1 MAIVA
6 VTTSNGGD
14 AQKYVDRLEH
24 KSRGATVRLL
34 TPERFASPEEAMDG
48 VSGLVLTGGADIAPA
63 RYGQA
68 PDGAQKAQPERD
80 AMEFALFDYATR
92 RNMPTLGI
100 CRGMQLVNVAMGGS
114 LIQDLPPG
122 HKALSQSESAMH
134 EVYVAP
140 GSRFA
145 AIIGAG
151 AVYKANS
158 RHHQGLREAQR
169 APSLMASAY
178 HPEDGVVEALESPE
192 HPWLIAVQCHPERER
207 EVPRSFGKLFD
218 WLAGWAERYEAGEMP
233 QC

>member
-6 VTTSNGGD
+6 VTAAAGGNP
-14 AQKYVDRLEH
+14 KRYVASLE
-24 KSRGATVRLL
+24 SRGATARVL

-48 VSGLVLTGGADIAPA
+48 ASGLLLSGGADIDPA

-68 PDGAQKAQPERD
+68 PDGAHPPQPERD

-114 LIQDLPPG
+114 LIQDVPG
-122 HKALSQSESAMH
+122 HTLPDFASARH
-134 EVYVAP
+134 DVYVAP
-140 GSRFA
+140 GSRLA

-158 RHHQGLREAQR
+158 SHHQGLREAQR

-178 HPEDGVVEALESPE
+178 HPEDGLVEALESPG
-192 HPWLIAVQCHPERER
+192 HPWLIAVQCHPERAD

-218 WLAGWAERYEAGEMP
+218 WLEGWAERYEAGEMP

>member
-1 MAIVA
+1 MALVA
-6 VTTSNGGD
+6 VTDIGGG
-14 AQKYVDRLEH
+14 AALKRYIASLE
-24 KSRGATVRLL
+24 SRGASARVL
-34 TPERFASPEEAMDG
+34 TPERFSSAKEAMDG
-48 VSGLVLTGGADIAPA
+48 VSGLLLTGGADIDPA

-68 PDGAQKAQPERD
+68 PDGARESQPERD
-80 AMEFALFDYATR
+80 AMEFALFDYATS

-100 CRGMQLVNVAMGGS
+100 CRGMQLINVAMGGS
-114 LIQDLPPG
+114 LIQDIPG
-122 HKALSQSESAMH
+122 HTLLGSESRH

-140 GSRFA
+140 GSRLA

-151 AVYKANS
+151 AVYKTNS

-192 HPWLIAVQCHPERER
+192 HPRLIAVQCHPERED
-207 EVPRSFGKLFD
+207 EVPRSFRKLFD
-218 WLAGWAERYEAGEMP
+218 WLAGWAEQYEAGAAP